1 MNWHGSGYLRNIGK
15 LTYNGSRKEQE
26 KGVHMSTTQ
35 PIRSTV
41 QLNQFKK
48 YYLEISPEER
58 NYALII
64 LGLNT
69 ALRISDILQLHVSDV
84 WDCSKH
90 KFKRHIEVM
99 ESKTGKQ
106 TSIYINKEVQHALA
120 QCSLKQKDADEFL
133 FASRKYKDMP
143 LSRYQAYRIVKQAA
157 AYAGMSEHIS
167 CHSLRK
173 TFGYHAWKQSVPPAM
188 LMDIYNHS
196 SYQITKRYLG
206 IDQDD
211 KDQVFEKIKL

>member
-1 MNWHGSGYLRNIGK
+1 
-15 LTYNGSRKEQE
+15 
-26 KGVHMSTTQ
+26 MSTTQ

-48 YYLEISPEER
+48 YYLEIFLEER

-99 ESKTGKQ
+99 ESKTGKR
-106 TSIYINKEVQHALA
+106 TSIYINKPE
-120 QCSLKQKDADEFL
+120 L
-133 FASRKYKDMP
+133 FTA
-143 LSRYQAYRIVKQAA
+143 I
-157 AYAGMSEHIS
+157 
-167 CHSLRK
+167 
-173 TFGYHAWKQSVPPAM
+173 
-188 LMDIYNHS
+188 
-196 SYQITKRYLG
+196 
-206 IDQDD
+206 
-211 KDQVFEKIKL
+211 